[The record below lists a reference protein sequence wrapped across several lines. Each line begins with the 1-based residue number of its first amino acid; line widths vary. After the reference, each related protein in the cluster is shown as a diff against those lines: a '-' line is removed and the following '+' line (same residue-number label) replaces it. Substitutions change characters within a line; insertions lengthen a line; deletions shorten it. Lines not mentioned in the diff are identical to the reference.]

1 MRKYLCLALGV
12 VATLVAMVGCSYDDG
27 AIWATIEEIEGD
39 VEQNRRDIE
48 TLTALI
54 EALNGGKVIISTE
67 TTDEGVVLTFSDGTT
82 TTIYHGADGV
92 DGANGKDGEDGKDG
106 ESLFES
112 IEESDTE
119 VVITLTDGR
128 VIRLPKATDSDDE
141 GGDNTGDDTGGEVLG
156 YELRILT
163 FEDGDARF
171 APYELDYC
179 GATITTWS
187 DLIAEDQYMSSLIYD
202 MSGSGPYCWSDEGNT
217 ELCHTFPY
225 NYGSYAYWGG
235 GHAVSNYANTDYEL
249 YGDYMNQLTVY
260 GAEGMGGHN
269 GSANFCM
276 HFGYKDDSGYNG
288 TEELPSIV
296 FGDGI
301 ERVVDH
307 MWVTNSC
314 YAINCYIGGNG
325 LTAPLA
331 EGDRAWVIATGYD
344 ANDEVVG
351 EVEFLLADGP
361 EGIVTEWTKWDL
373 SPLGKVMRIEFNL
386 AGTSDN
392 GYGFSQPAYFA
403 YDDVAVRFDK

>member
-1 MRKYLCLALGV
+1 MRKFLCLALGV
-12 VATLVAMVGCSYDDG
+12 VATLMAMVGCSYDDE
-27 AIWATIEEIEGD
+27 AIWETIGEIESD
-39 VEQNRRDIE
+39 VEQNRKDIE

-54 EALNGGKVIISTE
+54 EALNGGKAIIATE
-67 TTDEGVVLTFSDGTT
+67 TTDEGVVLTFSDGSTI
-82 TTIYHGADGV
+82 TIYHGTDGEDGK
-92 DGANGKDGEDGKDG
+92 DGANGKDGEDG

-119 VVITLTDGR
+119 VIITLTDGR
-128 VIRLPKATDSDDE
+128 VIRIPKYNP
-141 GGDNTGDDTGGEVLG
+141 GGEEDNEVLG

-163 FEDGDARF
+163 FEDDDARF
-171 APYELDYC
+171 APYELGYC

-202 MSGSGPYCWSDEGNT
+202 MSSSEPYCWYDEGNT
-217 ELCHTFPY
+217 ELCHAFPC

-260 GAEGMGGHN
+260 GEEGAGGHN

-288 TEELPSIV
+288 TEELSSIA

-325 LTAPLA
+325 LTEPLA
-331 EGDRAWVIATGYD
+331 EGDKAWVIATGYD
-344 ANDEVVG
+344 ANDEPVG
-351 EVEFLLADGP
+351 EVEFMLADGP

-373 SPLGKVMRIEFNL
+373 SSLGKVMRIEFNL

>member
-1 MRKYLCLALGV
+1 MALGV
-12 VATLVAMVGCSYDDG
+12 VATLTAMVGCSYDDG
-27 AIWATIEEIEGD
+27 AIWETIEEIEGD

-92 DGANGKDGEDGKDG
+92 DGTNGKDGEDGKDG

-141 GGDNTGDDTGGEVLG
+141 GGDNTGDDTGEEVLG

>member
-1 MRKYLCLALGV
+1 MALGV
-12 VATLVAMVGCSYDDG
+12 VATLTAMVGCSYDDG
-27 AIWATIEEIEGD
+27 AIWETIEEIEGD

-82 TTIYHGADGV
+82 TTIYHGADGA
-92 DGANGKDGEDGKDG
+92 DGTNGKDGEDGKDG

-141 GGDNTGDDTGGEVLG
+141 GGDNTGDDTGEEVLG

-179 GATITTWS
+179 GAMITTWS

-276 HFGYKDDSGYNG
+276 HFGHKDDSGYNG

>member
-1 MRKYLCLALGV
+1 MRKFLCLALGV
-12 VATLVAMVGCSYDDG
+12 VAALVAMVGCSYDDG
-27 AIWATIEEIEGD
+27 AIWETIEEIEGD
-39 VEQNRRDIE
+39 VEQNRKDIE

-92 DGANGKDGEDGKDG
+92 DGANGKDGEDG

-128 VIRLPKATDSDDE
+128 VIRLPKATDSEDE
-141 GGDNTGDDTGGEVLG
+141 GGDDTGDDTGEEVLG

-163 FEDGDARF
+163 FEDSDARF

-202 MSGSGPYCWSDEGNT
+202 MSGSGPYCWRDEGNT

-269 GSANFCM
+269 GSSNFCM

-288 TEELPSIV
+288 TEELSSIV

-344 ANDEVVG
+344 ANNEAVG

>member
-1 MRKYLCLALGV
+1 MALGV
-12 VATLVAMVGCSYDDG
+12 VATLTAMVGCSYDDG
-27 AIWATIEEIEGD
+27 AIWETIEEIEGD

-92 DGANGKDGEDGKDG
+92 DGTNGKDGEDGKDG

-141 GGDNTGDDTGGEVLG
+141 GGDNTGDDTGEEVLG

-296 FGDGI
+296 FGDDI

>member
-1 MRKYLCLALGV
+1 MALGV

-27 AIWATIEEIEGD
+27 AIWETIEEIEGD
-39 VEQNRRDIE
+39 VEQNRKDIE

-82 TTIYHGADGV
+82 TTIYYGADGTNGEDGK
-92 DGANGKDGEDGKDG
+92 DGANGKDGEDG

-119 VVITLTDGR
+119 VIITLTDGR
-128 VIRLPKATDSDDE
+128 VIHLPKATGSEDE
-141 GGDNTGDDTGGEVLG
+141 GGDDSGDDTGEEEMD

-163 FEDGDARF
+163 FEDSDARF
-171 APYELDYC
+171 APYELGYC

-202 MSGSGPYCWSDEGNT
+202 MSGSEPYCWRDEGNT

-235 GHAVSNYANTDYEL
+235 GNAVSNYANTDYEL

-260 GAEGMGGHN
+260 GPEGMGGHN

-288 TEELPSIV
+288 TEELSSIV

-331 EGDRAWVIATGYD
+331 EGDKAWVIATGYD

-351 EVEFLLADGP
+351 EVEFVLADGP

-373 SPLGKVMRIEFNL
+373 SPLGKVLRIEFNL